1 MGHGPSLL
9 NGARPEPTL
18 SFWTAG
24 SSPGRNRGLWPT
36 APIGLSPLGR
46 FQRSGTFGPLMALL
60 TADC

>member
-18 SFWTAG
+18 SFWNAG
-24 SSPGRNRGLWPT
+24 LSPGRNRGLWP
-36 APIGLSPLGR
+36 AGLIEPIPLGR
-46 FQRSGTFGPLMALL
+46 FRPSVTFGPLKALL